1 VSRICYIERSFY
13 TKARAVV
20 DQANA
25 ICEEYAAQGLD
36 LTLRQLYYQFVARG
50 LIANKQSEYDRLG
63 SIVNDARLAGD
74 LDWEFI
80 VDRTRNLMG
89 ISHHDSPADL
99 IRDAARR
106 FHTDKW
112 SNQPT
117 RVEVW
122 VEKDALVG
130 VLESVCPSEDVDFFA
145 CRGYVSQSEMW
156 AAAQRIER
164 YIIAKQAVLVL
175 HLGDHDPSGIDM
187 TRDVR
192 ERLELFI
199 REDLWNSAVNDL
211 EVKRIA
217 LNMDQIELYNPPPN
231 PVKLT
236 DVRANGY
243 VAEFGRQSWELDAL
257 EPSVLV
263 DLVRSEIE
271 ACRDSDL
278 WTAAVSREGEMR
290 QALSAAASQVSS
302 LLDGLS

>member
-1 VSRICYIERSFY
+1 MALSAAPGTAWAVMTRANTGVSLNESANVPRCIIDRLVTSKRLDRV
-13 TKARAVV
+13 TPPIRAPAKSASDRPAARPQRLKARMLP
-20 DQANA
+20 
-25 ICEEYAAQGLD
+25 G
-36 LTLRQLYYQFVARG
+36 
-50 LIANKQSEYDRLG
+50 
-63 SIVNDARLAGD
+63 
-74 LDWEFI
+74 
-80 VDRTRNLMG
+80 
-89 ISHHDSPADL
+89 ADG
-99 IRDAARR
+99 
-106 FHTDKW
+106 
-112 SNQPT
+112 
-117 RVEVW
+117 EVW